1 MDCETA
7 KHQLGLYLDKAL
19 APEDRTAL
27 EAHLGDCAACARELA
42 GMTEMVSALVPRS
55 QVQVPERLW
64 SAIEAGLDQADGE
77 TARPFPIRLL
87 RLRPAMAASI
97 LFVVGAGLLTLS
109 WVGGGNEAA
118 AATLDYGVLLDAL
131 PLDANRAF
139 QSFLTRYG
147 AQRITPTEAK
157 RRASGL
163 NFDLPETL
171 PGGFELQEVSALRF
185 GKHLGIAARY
195 SRNGELLGAIFHPPV
210 GGERFG
216 THREYA
222 CVIGKHRGHQV
233 TVGEWKLVHVTDPTT
248 CHCILSKL
256 DQVTELPAVM
266 QCLIPETFPEGAGGH
281 DHQHDHNH
289 ATGG

>member
-1 MDCETA
+1 MDCKTA
-7 KHQLGLYLDKAL
+7 EHQLGLYLDKVL
-19 APEDRTAL
+19 ASEDRAAL
-27 EAHLGDCAACARELA
+27 EAHLADCASCAHELA
-42 GMTEMVSALVPRS
+42 GMTEMVSALMPRS

-64 SAIEAGLDQADGE
+64 PAIEAGLDQADRE
-77 TARPFPIRLL
+77 AARPFPIRFL

-118 AATLDYGVLLDAL
+118 AAALDYGVLLDAL

-139 QSFLTRYG
+139 QRFLTRYG
-147 AQRITPTEAK
+147 AERITPIEAK

-171 PGGFELQEVSALRF
+171 PGGFELQAVFALRF

-195 SRNGELLGAIFHPPV
+195 SRDGELLGAIFHPPV
-210 GGERFG
+210 GRERFG

-256 DQVTELPAVM
+256 DQATELPAVM
-266 QCLIPETFPEGAGGH
+266 QCLVPEASAEGAG
-281 DHQHDHNH
+281 QHDHHH